1 VGGILKSSADDGRN
15 GRGKIKFAGNQSET
29 NPMNQ
34 EIRSLFPAAQ
44 KYTYL
49 NSAAIAPLPTVAV
62 KAVTSQLEDASN
74 NGSINM
80 DKWCATK
87 NRARGLVAEM
97 LGVRSEEIAFM
108 RNTSDGFFG
117 VAAGMKWRKG
127 DNIVTFSREF
137 PANFYPWR
145 MLRDNF
151 GVEIRVCEEKDGRID
166 SDELIALIDE
176 NTRLISISAVQYSTG
191 FRIDLERIGKAAR
204 KRDALFAVDI
214 IQAFGVLPFDL
225 PAQFVDIASGAS
237 YKWLCSP
244 EGCGIFYLGERA
256 TKRIKPNCAGWQ
268 SVEKPWD
275 FDDLKQDFKP
285 NSLAWE
291 TGMGGSALFYGLE
304 QSLKLLSETGAE
316 KIASYLEELT
326 DFMCEILPTERYEII
341 SSRAKGEKSQIV
353 CIENRKGFSSTAVAQ
368 HLRREN
374 IIVSP
379 RGSRIRIAPHFFN
392 NFGDIERLV
401 ENLP

>member
-1 VGGILKSSADDGRN
+1 
-15 GRGKIKFAGNQSET
+15 
-29 NPMNQ
+29 MNQ
-34 EIRSLFPAAQ
+34 AIRRLFPAAQ

-49 NSAAIAPLPTVAV
+49 NSAAIAPLPTVSV

-80 DKWCATK
+80 DNWRATK
-87 NRARGLVAEM
+87 TRARALVAEM
-97 LGVRSEEIAFM
+97 LGVHPEEIAFM
-108 RNTSDGFFG
+108 RNTSDGLSG

-127 DNIVTFSREF
+127 DNIVTFAREF

-151 GVEIRVCEEKDGRID
+151 GVEIRVCGEKDGRID
-166 SDELIALIDE
+166 SDELIALIDA
-176 NTRLISISAVQYSTG
+176 NTRLVSISAVQYSTG
-191 FRIDLERIGKAAR
+191 FRIDLERIGKAAG

-256 TKRIKPNCAGWQ
+256 AERIKPNCAGWQ

-275 FDDLKQDFKP
+275 FEDLEQDFKT

-291 TGMGGSALFYGLE
+291 TGMSGSALFYGLE

-326 DFMCEILPTERYEII
+326 DFLCEILPTERYEIV
-341 SSRAKGEKSQIV
+341 SSRSKGEKSQIV
-353 CIENRKGFSSTAVAQ
+353 CIENRKGLSSNAVAE

-392 NFGDIERLV
+392 NWEDIEKLV